1 MIHSWARGPK
11 APANPW
17 RSLTLEW
24 QVSSPAPIFNF
35 DEPPQVVGSPY
46 AYGIPGARHAI
57 VTWHTPQPVE
67 RRVPVA
73 LAVGSPAQREAIMSS
88 LKHILVVANQTVAS
102 DPLIAA
108 VRARAQAEPVTRHR
122 HLPAER
128 SQRSVGRRLR
138 TRSPERRSA
147 GSTPRCPR

>member
-1 MIHSWARGPK
+1 MIHSWAKGPK

-24 QVSSPAPIFNF
+24 QVSSPPPIFNF

-57 VTWHTPQPVE
+57 VTWHTPQPDD
-67 RRVPVA
+67 RPVPAV
-73 LAVGSPAQREAIMSS
+73 LATATPAQREAIMSS

-108 VRARAQAEPVTRHR
+108 VRSPRSGRTGACDRD
-122 HLPAER
+122 LP
-128 SQRSVGRRLR
+128 
-138 TRSPERRSA
+138 PERPQRQL
-147 GSTPRCPR
+147 GGR